1 MQSPTK
7 ANSDLDEDG
16 ITKKPSTN
24 IRESIQGNEI
34 QSTNAMSSNTINLH
48 KRNRQLE
55 SDTEINEVVEL
66 PIHSPK
72 STSHWTNLSH
82 ADSDPVKLQEP
93 LINVNENGDPYYD
106 RCSMAKKPR
115 DDNSIDNK
123 NACCFGR
130 EAITLSANASK
141 GHQQSETPDLVNSS
155 SLATKPLNECNT
167 DGTEKSK
174 LSAEDYR

>member
-55 SDTEINEVVEL
+55 SDTEINQVVEL

-82 ADSDPVKLQEP
+82 AD
-93 LINVNENGDPYYD
+93 
-106 RCSMAKKPR
+106 
-115 DDNSIDNK
+115 
-123 NACCFGR
+123 
-130 EAITLSANASK
+130 
-141 GHQQSETPDLVNSS
+141 
-155 SLATKPLNECNT
+155 
-167 DGTEKSK
+167 
-174 LSAEDYR
+174 

>member
-7 ANSDLDEDG
+7 ANSDLDEDA
-16 ITKKPSTN
+16 ISKKPLSS
-24 IRESIQGNEI
+24 IRESIHENEI
-34 QSTNAMSSNTINLH
+34 QSTNTLSSNTINLH

-55 SDTEINEVVEL
+55 SDAEINQPVES
-66 PIHSPK
+66 PMHSPK

-115 DDNSIDNK
+115 DDKSIDNK

-130 EAITLSANASK
+130 EAITLSANTSTN
-141 GHQQSETPDLVNSS
+141 HQQSKHPDLVNSPS
-155 SLATKPLNECNT
+155 PATEPPVECNA
-167 DGTEKSK
+167 DGTEKLK

>member
-7 ANSDLDEDG
+7 ANSDVDEDP
-16 ITKKPSTN
+16 ITKTPLSN

-55 SDTEINEVVEL
+55 SDTEINQAVEL
-66 PIHSPK
+66 PMHSPK
-72 STSHWTNLSH
+72 NTSHLTNLSH

-93 LINVNENGDPYYD
+93 LINVNEHGDPYYD

-130 EAITLSANASK
+130 EAITLSVNASK
-141 GHQQSETPDLVNSS
+141 GHHQSENLDFVNSPS
-155 SLATKPLNECNT
+155 PATKTAIECNT
-167 DGTEKSK
+167 DGNEKSK